1 MFHMIFHQI
10 VHIISFNNNYALTR
24 HLFKK
29 KKPHLFYLKNKKKNA
44 QRRFKIRRNPIFYQ
58 QRKNR
63 LKKNAITLKLVFSI
77 FQIFFHPSPQKKT
90 SR

>member
-29 KKPHLFYLKNKKKNA
+29 KKKTHLFYLKNKKKKMLNVVSKYDEI
-44 QRRFKIRRNPIFYQ
+44 Q
-58 QRKNR
+58 
-63 LKKNAITLKLVFSI
+63 FSI
-77 FQIFFHPSPQKKT
+77 NREKIV
-90 SR
+90 